1 MSHLETQNLTYVY
14 GEGTPFKITA
24 LDNVN
29 IYLEKG
35 EFVAIIGHTGSGKST
50 LVQHLNGL
58 LKASNGCVL
67 LDGKNIHDSK
77 QTLFDARF
85 RVGLCFQYPEYQLFE
100 STVYKD
106 IAFGPTN
113 MGLSEA
119 EIDDRVRSAAKYVG
133 IPDEML
139 AKSPFDLSGG
149 EKRRVAIAGV
159 ISMEPEI
166 LILDEPT
173 AGLDPKERVRFRNII
188 SSLAQNRTV
197 ILSTHIVS
205 DIETIATKVV
215 MIKDHKLLCSST
227 VEEVCSTLKGKL
239 YEQDSR
245 IKLSKNDLFISER
258 QDANCIQN
266 RFVSLN
272 PPEGAVPVT
281 PNLEDVFLYIYREGV

>member
-1 MSHLETQNLTYVY
+1 MSHLKTENLTYVY

-29 IYLEKG
+29 IALEKG

-58 LKASNGCVL
+58 LKPTKGKIF
-67 LDGKNIHDSK
+67 LDERDIHKSK
-77 QTLFDARF
+77 STLFDARF

-100 STVYKD
+100 ETVYKD

-113 MGLSEA
+113 MGLSKS
-119 EIDDRVRSAAKYVG
+119 EIDERVRNAAKYVG

-139 AKSPFDLSGG
+139 LKSPFDLSGG

-173 AGLDPKERVRFRNII
+173 SGLDPMGRENILTLI
-188 SSLAQNRTV
+188 KNYREKTGKTV
-197 ILSTHIVS
+197 IIVS
-205 DIETIATKVV
+205 HSMDDVARFATKVIV
-215 MIKDHKLLCSST
+215 MNDSKVEMIGTVDDVFEKASRLREIGLSVPQVTEIFIKLRQMGYPVSEKIYT
-227 VEEVCSTLKGKL
+227 VEQGYIELKKIFEG
-239 YEQDSR
+239 R
-245 IKLSKNDLFISER
+245 GIS
-258 QDANCIQN
+258 
-266 RFVSLN
+266 
-272 PPEGAVPVT
+272 
-281 PNLEDVFLYIYREGV
+281 

>member
-1 MSHLETQNLTYVY
+1 MSHLETQNLTFTY

-29 IYLEKG
+29 IDISNG

-58 LKASNGCVL
+58 LKASGGSVL
-67 LDGKNIHDSK
+67 LDGKNIHENK

-100 STVYKD
+100 ETVYKD

-113 MGLSEA
+113 MGLSKG
-119 EIDDRVRSAAKYVG
+119 EIDERVRNAAKYVG

-139 AKSPFDLSGG
+139 SKSPFDLSGG

-173 AGLDPKERVRFRNII
+173 SGLDPMGREQILELIKNYRE
-188 SSLAQNRTV
+188 QTGKTV
-197 ILSTHIVS
+197 VIVS
-205 DIETIATKVV
+205 HSMDDVARFATKVIV
-215 MIKDHKLLCSST
+215 MNNSKVEMTGTVDEVFEKASRLREIGLSVPQITEIFIKLREKGYKVSEKIYT
-227 VEEVCSTLKGKL
+227 VEQGYLELKKL
-239 YEQDSR
+239 FEGSVT
-245 IKLSKNDLFISER
+245 ND
-258 QDANCIQN
+258 
-266 RFVSLN
+266 
-272 PPEGAVPVT
+272 
-281 PNLEDVFLYIYREGV
+281 

>member
-1 MSHLETQNLTYVY
+1 MSHLKTENLTYVY

-29 IYLEKG
+29 IDIPKG

-58 LKASNGCVL
+58 LKASHGKVF
-67 LDGKNIHDSK
+67 LDEKDIHESK

-100 STVYKD
+100 ETVYKD

-113 MGLSEA
+113 MGLSKN
-119 EIDDRVRSAAKYVG
+119 EIDERVRNAAKYVG
-133 IPDEML
+133 IPDSML
-139 AKSPFDLSGG
+139 LKSPFDLSGG

-173 AGLDPKERVRFRNII
+173 SGLDPMGREHILELIKNYRE
-188 SSLAQNRTV
+188 QTGKTV
-197 ILSTHIVS
+197 VIVS
-205 DIETIATKVV
+205 HSMDDVARFATKVIV
-215 MIKDHKLLCSST
+215 MNDSKVEMTGTVDEVFEKSSRLREIGLSVPQITEIFIKLREKGYNVSEKVYT
-227 VEEVCSTLKGKL
+227 VEQGYLELKKL
-239 YEQDSR
+239 
-245 IKLSKNDLFISER
+245 F
-258 QDANCIQN
+258 
-266 RFVSLN
+266 
-272 PPEGAVPVT
+272 EGSVA
-281 PNLEDVFLYIYREGV
+281 E

>member
-1 MSHLETQNLTYVY
+1 MSHLKTENLTYTY

-29 IYLEKG
+29 IDIEKG

-58 LKASNGCVL
+58 LKPSDGKIL

-77 QTLFDARF
+77 ATLFDARF

-100 STVYKD
+100 ETVYKD

-113 MGLSEA
+113 MGLSKT
-119 EIDDRVRSAAKYVG
+119 EIDERVRNAAKYVG

-139 AKSPFDLSGG
+139 GKSPFDLSGG
-149 EKRRVAIAGV
+149 EKRRVAVAGV

-173 AGLDPKERVRFRNII
+173 SGLDPMGREQILGLIKNYRE
-188 SSLAQNRTV
+188 QTGKTV
-197 ILSTHIVS
+197 IIVS
-205 DIETIATKVV
+205 HSMDDVARFATKVIV
-215 MIKDHKLLCSST
+215 MNSSKVEMSGTVDEVFERASRLREIGLSVPQITEIFIKLREKGYDVSEKIYT
-227 VEEVCSTLKGKL
+227 VEQGYAELK
-239 YEQDSR
+239 R
-245 IKLSKNDLFISER
+245 LFER
-258 QDANCIQN
+258 
-266 RFVSLN
+266 S
-272 PPEGAVPVT
+272 VT
-281 PNLEDVFLYIYREGV
+281 RD

>member
-29 IYLEKG
+29 IDIPKG

-58 LKASNGCVL
+58 LKPTGGKIF
-67 LDGKNIHDSK
+67 LDGDDIWQSK
-77 QTLFDARF
+77 SKIFDTRF

-100 STVYKD
+100 ETVYKD

-113 MGLSEA
+113 MGLSKA
-119 EIDDRVRSAAKYVG
+119 EIDERVRNAAKYVG
-133 IPDEML
+133 IPDDML
-139 AKSPFDLSGG
+139 LKSPFDLSGG

-173 AGLDPKERVRFRNII
+173 SGLDPMGREQILGLIKNYRE
-188 SSLAQNRTV
+188 QTGKTV
-197 ILSTHIVS
+197 VIVS
-205 DIETIATKVV
+205 HSMDDVARFATKVIV
-215 MIKDHKLLCSST
+215 MNSSKVEMSGTVDEVFERASRLREIGLSVPQITEIFIRLREKGYNVSEKIYT
-227 VEEVCSTLKGKL
+227 VEQGYLELKKL
-239 YEQDSR
+239 FEGR
-245 IKLSKNDLFISER
+245 GIS
-258 QDANCIQN
+258 
-266 RFVSLN
+266 
-272 PPEGAVPVT
+272 
-281 PNLEDVFLYIYREGV
+281 

>member
-1 MSHLETQNLTYVY
+1 MSHLKTQNLTYTY

-29 IYLEKG
+29 IDIEKG

-58 LKASNGCVL
+58 LKSSSGEVL
-67 LDGKNIHDSK
+67 LDGKNIHENK

-100 STVYKD
+100 ETVYKD

-113 MGLSEA
+113 MGLSKG
-119 EIDDRVRSAAKYVG
+119 EIDERVRNAAKYVG

-139 AKSPFDLSGG
+139 SKSPFDLSGG
-149 EKRRVAIAGV
+149 EKRRVAVAGV

-173 AGLDPKERVRFRNII
+173 SGLDPMGREQILELIKNYREKTGK
-188 SSLAQNRTV
+188 TV
-197 ILSTHIVS
+197 IIVS
-205 DIETIATKVV
+205 HSMDDVARFATKVIV
-215 MIKDHKLLCSST
+215 MNNSKVEMTGTVDDVFEKATRLREIGLSVPQITEIFIKLREKGYNVSEKIYT
-227 VEEVCSTLKGKL
+227 VEQGYLELKKL
-239 YEQDSR
+239 FEGSVT
-245 IKLSKNDLFISER
+245 ND
-258 QDANCIQN
+258 
-266 RFVSLN
+266 
-272 PPEGAVPVT
+272 
-281 PNLEDVFLYIYREGV
+281 

>member
-29 IYLEKG
+29 IDIPKG

-58 LKASNGCVL
+58 LKPTGGKIF
-67 LDGKNIHDSK
+67 LDGDDIWQSK
-77 QTLFDARF
+77 SKIFDTRF

-100 STVYKD
+100 ETVYKD

-113 MGLSEA
+113 MGLSKA
-119 EIDDRVRSAAKYVG
+119 EIDERVRNAAKYVG
-133 IPDEML
+133 IPDDML
-139 AKSPFDLSGG
+139 LKSPFDLSGG

-173 AGLDPKERVRFRNII
+173 SGLDPMGREQILGLIKNYRE
-188 SSLAQNRTV
+188 QTGKTV
-197 ILSTHIVS
+197 VIVS
-205 DIETIATKVV
+205 NSMDDVARFATKVIV
-215 MIKDHKLLCSST
+215 MNSSKVEMSGTVDEVFERASRLREIGLSVPQITEIFIKLREKGYNVSEKIYT
-227 VEEVCSTLKGKL
+227 VEQGYLELKKL
-239 YEQDSR
+239 FEGR
-245 IKLSKNDLFISER
+245 GIS
-258 QDANCIQN
+258 
-266 RFVSLN
+266 
-272 PPEGAVPVT
+272 
-281 PNLEDVFLYIYREGV
+281 

>member
-1 MSHLETQNLTYVY
+1 MSHLETQNLTFTY

-29 IYLEKG
+29 IDIPKG

-58 LKASNGCVL
+58 LKATKGEVL
-67 LDGKNIHDSK
+67 LDGKNIHKNK

-100 STVYKD
+100 ETVYKD
-106 IAFGPTN
+106 IAFGPAN
-113 MGLSEA
+113 MGLSKD
-119 EIDDRVRSAAKYVG
+119 EIDERVRNAAKYVG

-139 AKSPFDLSGG
+139 SKSPFDLSGG

-173 AGLDPKERVRFRNII
+173 SGLDPMGREQILDLIKNYREKTGK
-188 SSLAQNRTV
+188 TV
-197 ILSTHIVS
+197 VIVS
-205 DIETIATKVV
+205 HSMDDVARFATKVIV
-215 MIKDHKLLCSST
+215 MNSSKVEMSGTVDEVFEKASRLREIGLSVPQITEIFIKLREKGYNVSEKVYT
-227 VEEVCSTLKGKL
+227 VEQGYIELKKL
-239 YEQDSR
+239 FEGSVT
-245 IKLSKNDLFISER
+245 ND
-258 QDANCIQN
+258 
-266 RFVSLN
+266 
-272 PPEGAVPVT
+272 
-281 PNLEDVFLYIYREGV
+281 

>member
-1 MSHLETQNLTYVY
+1 MSHLKTENLTYVY

-29 IYLEKG
+29 IDLEKG

-58 LKASNGCVL
+58 LKPTNGNIF

-77 QTLFDARF
+77 GNLYDARF

-100 STVYKD
+100 ETVYKD

-113 MGLSEA
+113 MGLSKT
-119 EIDDRVRSAAKYVG
+119 EIDERVRNAAKYVG

-139 AKSPFDLSGG
+139 LKSPFDLSGG

-173 AGLDPKERVRFRNII
+173 SGLDPMGREHILGLVKKYRE
-188 SSLAQNRTV
+188 QTGKTV
-197 ILSTHIVS
+197 IIVS
-205 DIETIATKVV
+205 HSMDDVAKYATKVIV
-215 MIKDHKLLCSST
+215 MNSSRVEMSGTVDEVFEKASRLREIGLSVPQITEIFIKLREKGYPVSEKIYT
-227 VEEVCSTLKGKL
+227 VEQGYNELKKL
-239 YEQDSR
+239 
-245 IKLSKNDLFISER
+245 F
-258 QDANCIQN
+258 
-266 RFVSLN
+266 
-272 PPEGAVPVT
+272 EGSVT
-281 PNLEDVFLYIYREGV
+281 G

>member
-1 MSHLETQNLTYVY
+1 MSHLKTENLTYTY

-29 IYLEKG
+29 IDLEKG

-58 LKASNGCVL
+58 LKPTNGKIF
-67 LDGKNIHDSK
+67 LDEKNIHDSK
-77 QTLFDARF
+77 STLFDARF

-100 STVYKD
+100 ETVYKD

-113 MGLSEA
+113 MGLSKT
-119 EIDDRVRSAAKYVG
+119 EIDERVRNAAKYVG

-139 AKSPFDLSGG
+139 VKSPFDLSGG

-173 AGLDPKERVRFRNII
+173 SGLDPRGREQILGLIKKYRE
-188 SSLAQNRTV
+188 QTGKTV
-197 ILSTHIVS
+197 IIVS
-205 DIETIATKVV
+205 HSMDDVARYATKVIV
-215 MIKDHKLLCSST
+215 MNISKVEMSGTVDEVFEKASRLREIGLSVPQITEIFIKLREKGYNVSEKIYT
-227 VEEVCSTLKGKL
+227 VEQGYSELKKL
-239 YEQDSR
+239 FEGSVT
-245 IKLSKNDLFISER
+245 ND
-258 QDANCIQN
+258 
-266 RFVSLN
+266 
-272 PPEGAVPVT
+272 
-281 PNLEDVFLYIYREGV
+281 

>member
-1 MSHLETQNLTYVY
+1 MSHLKTENLTFTY

-29 IYLEKG
+29 IDLDKG

-58 LKASNGCVL
+58 LKPTYGKIF

-77 QTLFDARF
+77 SALYDARF

-100 STVYKD
+100 ETVYKD

-113 MGLSEA
+113 MGLSKT
-119 EIDDRVRSAAKYVG
+119 EIDERVRNAAKYVG

-139 AKSPFDLSGG
+139 LKSPFDLSGG

-173 AGLDPKERVRFRNII
+173 SGLDPMGREQILNLIKNYRE
-188 SSLAQNRTV
+188 QTGKTV
-197 ILSTHIVS
+197 IIVS
-205 DIETIATKVV
+205 HSMDDVARFATKVIV
-215 MIKDHKLLCSST
+215 MNSSKVEMSGTVDEVFERASRLREIGLSVPQITEIFIKLREKGYPVSEKIYT
-227 VEEVCSTLKGKL
+227 VEQGYLELKKL
-239 YEQDSR
+239 
-245 IKLSKNDLFISER
+245 F
-258 QDANCIQN
+258 
-266 RFVSLN
+266 
-272 PPEGAVPVT
+272 EGSVT
-281 PNLEDVFLYIYREGV
+281 RD

>member
-29 IYLEKG
+29 IDIQKG

-58 LKASNGCVL
+58 LKASDGKVL
-67 LDGKNIHDSK
+67 LDGENIHESK
-77 QTLFDARF
+77 AKLFDARF

-100 STVYKD
+100 ETVYKD

-113 MGLSEA
+113 MGLSKA
-119 EIDDRVRSAAKYVG
+119 EIDERVRNAAKYVG

-139 AKSPFDLSGG
+139 SKSPFDLSGG

-173 AGLDPKERVRFRNII
+173 SGLDPMGREHILGLIKNYREKTGK
-188 SSLAQNRTV
+188 TV
-197 ILSTHIVS
+197 IIVS
-205 DIETIATKVV
+205 HSMDDVARFATKVIV
-215 MIKDHKLLCSST
+215 MNSSKVEMKGTVDEVFEKASRLREIGLSVPQITEIFIKLREKGYNVSEKIYT
-227 VEEVCSTLKGKL
+227 VEQGYLELKKL
-239 YEQDSR
+239 FEGR
-245 IKLSKNDLFISER
+245 GIS
-258 QDANCIQN
+258 
-266 RFVSLN
+266 
-272 PPEGAVPVT
+272 
-281 PNLEDVFLYIYREGV
+281 

>member
-1 MSHLETQNLTYVY
+1 MSHIETQNLTFTY

-29 IYLEKG
+29 ISIEKG
-35 EFVAIIGHTGSGKST
+35 GFVAIIGHTGSGKST

-58 LKASNGCVL
+58 LKASSGEVL
-67 LDGKNIHDSK
+67 LDGKNIHSSK

-100 STVYKD
+100 ETVYKD

-113 MGLSEA
+113 MGLSKAQVDE
-119 EIDDRVRSAAKYVG
+119 RVRNAAKYVG

-139 AKSPFDLSGG
+139 SKSPFDLSGG

-173 AGLDPKERVRFRNII
+173 SGLDPMGREQILDLIKKYRE
-188 SSLAQNRTV
+188 QTGKTV
-197 ILSTHIVS
+197 VIVS
-205 DIETIATKVV
+205 HSMDDVARFATKVIV
-215 MIKDHKLLCSST
+215 MNGSKVEMTGSVDDVFEKASRLREIGLSVPQITEIFIKLREKGYNVSEKIYT
-227 VEEVCSTLKGKL
+227 VEQGYLELKKL
-239 YEQDSR
+239 
-245 IKLSKNDLFISER
+245 F
-258 QDANCIQN
+258 
-266 RFVSLN
+266 
-272 PPEGAVPVT
+272 EGSVT
-281 PNLEDVFLYIYREGV
+281 K

>member
-29 IYLEKG
+29 INIPKG

-58 LKASNGCVL
+58 LKPTGGKIF
-67 LDGKNIHDSK
+67 LDGDNIWQSK
-77 QTLFDARF
+77 SKIFDTRF

-100 STVYKD
+100 ETVYKD

-113 MGLSEA
+113 MGLSKA
-119 EIDDRVRSAAKYVG
+119 EIDERVRNAAKYVG
-133 IPDEML
+133 IPDDML
-139 AKSPFDLSGG
+139 SKSPFDLSGG

-173 AGLDPKERVRFRNII
+173 SGLDPMGREHI
-188 SSLAQNRTV
+188 LALIKNYREKTGKTV
-197 ILSTHIVS
+197 IIVS
-205 DIETIATKVV
+205 HRMDEVARFATKVIV
-215 MIKDHKLLCSST
+215 MNSSKVEMSGTVDEVFEKASRLREIGLSVPQITEIFIKLREKGYPVSEKIYT
-227 VEEVCSTLKGKL
+227 VEQGYLELKKL
-239 YEQDSR
+239 FEGR
-245 IKLSKNDLFISER
+245 GIS
-258 QDANCIQN
+258 
-266 RFVSLN
+266 
-272 PPEGAVPVT
+272 
-281 PNLEDVFLYIYREGV
+281 